1 LDINLSIRNIG
12 LNNASDAIIN
22 LISDSKIIKQLGI
35 EGIEIG
41 KGRII
46 TVTNIL
52 ITKFKLENITL
63 EIDTTYRELDKENNN
78 ITLEILS

>member
-1 LDINLSIRNIG
+1 MDINLSIRNIG